1 MRIIFFAILFSLLAS
16 SVHGHQCV
24 LSGTGAS
31 EIAIYNACKNDL
43 VMGMDGHGSS
53 ATSPA
58 SATDQKVSQKLI
70 LLEAEN
76 RQLQAKLALLRNR
89 LLDLMKDL

>member
-1 MRIIFFAILFSLLAS
+1 MRIIFFTILLSLSAG
-16 SVHGHQCV
+16 SVYSHQCV
-24 LSGTGAS
+24 LSGTDAS

-43 VMGMDGHGSS
+43 AMGMDGHESS
-53 ATSPA
+53 ATSA
-58 SATDQKVSQKLI
+58 TGVTDQVSQKLI

-89 LLDLMKDL
+89 LLDFIRDL

>member
-1 MRIIFFAILFSLLAS
+1 MRIIFFAILLILSAG
-16 SVHGHQCV
+16 SVYGHQCV

-43 VMGMDGHGSS
+43 VIGMDGHGSS
-53 ATSPA
+53 ATIA
-58 SATDQKVSQKLI
+58 AGTTDQANQKLI

-89 LLDLMKDL
+89 LLDLMRDL

>member
-1 MRIIFFAILFSLLAS
+1 MRIIFFAILLSLSAG

-53 ATSPA
+53 VTNAA
-58 SATDQKVSQKLI
+58 SATDQVSKELI

-76 RQLQAKLALLRNR
+76 RQLQAKLELIRNR
-89 LLDLMKDL
+89 LLDLMRNL

>member
-1 MRIIFFAILFSLLAS
+1 MRIIFFAILLSLSAG

-53 ATSPA
+53 AA
-58 SATDQKVSQKLI
+58 SATDHVSQKLI
-70 LLEAEN
+70 PLEAEN